1 MLSPRAMVRD
11 GEASLAE
18 PRKGGAASPAS
29 APTRCPSAEL
39 LDFGG
44 ATGADARE
52 GSRGAPVL
60 PEGGE
65 EPVLLEQALLPAPQI
80 LPAPQTTR
88 SMPAA
93 PAPRAAPV
101 RRLRSESYWEQQRAA
116 AALQPRCSPW
126 EVGVRERRLVAE
138 EGCLEPAA
146 AAAPAAGSAAGI
158 PRGWAGAAAREL
170 RRGAHGPAAPAAP
183 PAMPPR
189 SPSAARLTALRSHGR
204 SYHPA

>member
-1 MLSPRAMVRD
+1 MVRD

-65 EPVLLEQALLPAPQI
+65 EPVLLEQALLLASQPPSC
-80 LPAPQTTR
+80 PH
-88 SMPAA
+88 
-93 PAPRAAPV
+93 
-101 RRLRSESYWEQQRAA
+101 RRPPGVCLR
-116 AALQPRCSPW
+116 
-126 EVGVRERRLVAE
+126 RR
-138 EGCLEPAA
+138 
-146 AAAPAAGSAAGI
+146 
-158 PRGWAGAAAREL
+158 RREL
-170 RRGAHGPAAPAAP
+170 P
-183 PAMPPR
+183 P
-189 SPSAARLTALRSHGR
+189 
-204 SYHPA
+204 